1 MSLFAK
7 ITVLVLLALWA
18 PATWHCDLEAAG
30 LLQDGAHTDSCC
42 QTSDEPCGDETCRDF
57 TRTTSSP
64 TPAPALYAANVWVNE
79 FRVLLAQL
87 EANALETAGA
97 QVSPG
102 ATPAIE
108 SLARTWSFVRRSA
121 LPARAPALVA

>member
-1 MSLFAK
+1 VSLFAK

-57 TRTTSSP
+57 TRTTASP
-64 TPAPALYAANVWVNE
+64 TPTPALYAANTWANE
-79 FRVLLAQL
+79 LRALLAQL
-87 EANALETAGA
+87 EANALETSGA
-97 QVSPG
+97 KVSPG

-108 SLARTWSFVRRSA
+108 SLTRTWSFVRRNA
-121 LPARAPALVA
+121 LPSRAPALVA